1 MNDSTPSFATTLFQ
15 SYCHAD
21 AEHQQRLEIQLAQL
35 KRDGLVKAWSD
46 RRIVPG
52 RSISASID
60 SALQTADIV
69 AFLMSPDF
77 LASPACIQEWD
88 KARELAASKP
98 LLRIPIIV
106 RACDWQQL
114 LDGDDVKALP
124 NDGVP
129 VTHYPDSDDA
139 WCEISAGLRQAIQH
153 LRETF
158 TPLPAFI
165 RELNKTEFVSQQHLR
180 LDETFVFPVLTS
192 RPLRPPYHQED
203 IFDSRETLLRKE
215 RVLLHGPEL
224 SGKTA
229 LARHLFL
236 SLVDDSATPVL
247 YVDLAQ
253 HRPKP
258 NAEFLRASYGHQ
270 FTGDYDLWNRQQ
282 GKTLIVDHFTSARSH
297 VRLLEYAGNRFD
309 RIVVMVSSTVYE
321 SYYRDDSRL
330 ADYVEV
336 RIEPLTHGQQETLIR
351 RRLALSSERVTIPDG
366 RVDQVEDRVNSVI
379 MSQRL
384 VPRYPFFVLS
394 ILQTLEAFM
403 PSSFA
408 ITSYGH
414 CYKALILARLI
425 KAGIPARDSDIN
437 PCLNFAEHLAFRQ
450 YRAKRDSGDGAAI
463 IDYGDFVE
471 EYKQRF
477 HISNSTLSRLGDR
490 EYGLLDDTG
499 EFRASYSYYYFLGMY
514 LAQHRAECTD
524 IIESMCGATYLPSNY
539 LTLLFLIHH
548 TESRQVIDEILLR
561 TLCALDGVEPARLD
575 RAETKRFQQIVGGLP
590 KNVLS
595 GNSVEDE
602 RRKERERRDAMESD
616 DSADDDEDWEDASED
631 ASEDARGNAVYSI
644 LKNNAIVGQI
654 LRNQYG
660 LLERERIREIV
671 EIVADSGLR
680 LVNAVLKDEA
690 EIEELARFV
699 KEKYPGEEMEKI
711 RRILQALTFIWTG
724 INVNRI
730 VDTINVPEIRESVDA
745 VVRERDNAAYDVI
758 GYFYLLDSAD
768 ELTNGIRRRLR
779 RLLKKH
785 GDPFIRWVLAF
796 RTQHYVNTHK
806 SDYRI
811 EQSVLDLLEL
821 RRSLPSRLRRT

>member
-1 MNDSTPSFATTLFQ
+1 MSNSTPSFAATLFQ

-35 KRDGLVKAWSD
+35 KRDGLVRAWSD
-46 RRIVPG
+46 RSIVPG
-52 RSISASID
+52 SSISASID
-60 SALQTADIV
+60 SALPTADIA
-69 AFLMSPDF
+69 AFLISPDF
-77 LASPACIQEWD
+77 LASTACIQEWER
-88 KARELAASKP
+88 ARELAASKP

-129 VTHYPDSDDA
+129 VTHYSDPDDP

-153 LRETF
+153 LRGTF
-158 TPLPAFI
+158 TPLPGFI

-203 IFDSRETLLRKE
+203 ILGTREALLKKE

-236 SLVDDSATPVL
+236 SLVDDPATPVL

-253 HRPKP
+253 QRPKP
-258 NAEFLRASYGHQ
+258 NSRFLRASYGSQ
-270 FTGDYDLWNRQQ
+270 FTGDYDLWERQQ
-282 GKTLIVDHFTSARSH
+282 GKTVIIDHFTARPSH
-297 VRLLEYAGNRFD
+297 VRFVEFVRNRFD
-309 RIVVMVSSTVYE
+309 RILVMVSSTVYE

-330 ADYVEV
+330 ADYVEA
-336 RIEPLTHGQQETLIR
+336 RIEPLTHGQQEALIR

-403 PSSFA
+403 PSSFT

-425 KAGIPARDSDIN
+425 KAGISARDSDIN
-437 PCLNFAEHLAFRQ
+437 PCLNFAEHLAFQQ
-450 YRAKRDSGDGAAI
+450 YRAKRESGDGAATV
-463 IDYGDFVE
+463 DFVDFVE
-471 EYKQRF
+471 EYRQRF
-477 HISNSTLSRLGDR
+477 HISHSTLSRLRDR
-490 EYGLLDDTG
+490 EYGLLDDNG
-499 EFRASYSYYYFLGMY
+499 EFRASYSHYYFLGMF
-514 LAQHRAECTD
+514 LAKHRAECAD
-524 IIESMCGATYLPSNY
+524 IIEVMCGATYLPSNY
-539 LTLLFLIHH
+539 LTVLFLIHH
-548 TESRQVIDEILLR
+548 TESREVIDEILLR
-561 TLCALDGVEPARLD
+561 TLCALEGVEPARLD
-575 RAETKRFQQIVGGLP
+575 RAETRRFQDLVGRLP
-590 KNVLS
+590 NNVLS
-595 GNSVEDE
+595 GNSVKDE
-602 RRKERERRDAMESD
+602 RRRERERRDAMEKEDGSD
-616 DSADDDEDWEDASED
+616 DEGDWGD
-631 ASEDARGNAVYSI
+631 ASEDARGNAVYAI
-644 LKNNAIVGQI
+644 LKNNEIVGQI

-660 LLERERIREIV
+660 LLERERIQEIV

-680 LVNAVLKDEA
+680 LVNVVLKDET

-699 KEKYPGEEMEKI
+699 KEKFPDEEMEKI
-711 RRILQALTFIWTG
+711 LRILRALTFIWTG

-745 VVRERDNAAYDVI
+745 VVRARDNAAYDVI
-758 GYFYLLDSAD
+758 GYFYLLDSAE
-768 ELTNGIRRRLR
+768 ELTSGIKGRLK

-785 GDPFIRWVLAF
+785 DDPFIRWVLAF

-806 SDYRI
+806 SNYRI
-811 EQSVLDLLEL
+811 EQSVLDLLGL
-821 RRSLPSRLRRT
+821 KKSLPARLRRT

>member
-1 MNDSTPSFATTLFQ
+1 MNASISSFAAHLFQ

-21 AEHQQRLEIQLAQL
+21 AEYSHRLEIQLAQL
-35 KRDGLVKAWSD
+35 KRDGLLEDWSD
-46 RRIVPG
+46 RHIVPG

-60 SALQTADIV
+60 SALATADIV
-69 AFLMSPDF
+69 TFLITPDF
-77 LASPACIQEWD
+77 IASHACIQEWER
-88 KARELAASKP
+88 ARELSASTH

-106 RACDWQQL
+106 RACEWQQL
-114 LDGDDVKALP
+114 LDGDDIKALP
-124 NDGVP
+124 NDGIP
-129 VTHYPDSDDA
+129 VTSYPDTDEA
-139 WCEISAGLRQAIQH
+139 WCEISAGIRQVIRH

-158 TPLPAFI
+158 TPLPRFI
-165 RELNKTEFVSQQHLR
+165 RDLNKTEFVSQRHLR
-180 LDETFVFPVLTS
+180 LDETFVFPVLAS

-203 IFDSRETLLRKE
+203 ILRTREALLKNE
-215 RVLLHGPEL
+215 RVLLHGPEM

-236 SLVDDSATPVL
+236 SLVNDPSTPVL

-253 HRPKP
+253 HRPHP
-258 NAEFLRASYGHQ
+258 SSSFLRSSYSSQ
-270 FTGDYDLWNRQQ
+270 FTGDYDLWKRQTE
-282 GKTLIVDHFTSARSH
+282 KTLIIDHFTARRSH
-297 VRLLEYAGNRFD
+297 VRFVEFVRDRFD
-309 RIVVMVSSTVYE
+309 RIIVMVPSTVYE

-330 ADYVEV
+330 ADYMEV

-351 RRLALSSERVTIPDG
+351 HHLALSSDRNTIPDG
-366 RVDQVEDRVNSVI
+366 FVDQVEDRVNSVI

-403 PSSFA
+403 PSSFT

-425 KAGIPARDSDIN
+425 KAGISARDSDIN

-450 YRAKRDSGDGAAI
+450 YRAKRQFSDGAATV
-463 IDYGDFVE
+463 DFDEFVG
-471 EYKQRF
+471 EYKKTF
-477 HISNSTLSRLGDR
+477 HISDSALSRLRNRD
-490 EYGLLDDTG
+490 YGLLDDKG
-499 EFRASYSYYYFLGMY
+499 EFRASYSYYYFLGMF
-514 LAQHRAECTD
+514 LAKHRTECAD
-524 IIESMCGATYLPSNY
+524 IIESMCDSTYLPRNY

-548 TESRQVIDEILLR
+548 TESREVIDGILVR

-575 RAETKRFQQIVGGLP
+575 RAETRRFQQIVNGLP

-595 GNSVEDE
+595 GNNVEDE
-602 RRKERERRDAMESD
+602 RRREREIRDAMEGD
-616 DSADDDEDWEDASED
+616 DGPDTNGDWIGEDASED
-631 ASEDARGNAVYSI
+631 AQGNAIYSI
-644 LKNNAIVGQI
+644 LKNNEIVGQI

-660 LLERERIREIV
+660 LLERDRVQEIV

-680 LVNAVLKDEA
+680 LVNSVLKDET
-690 EIEELARFV
+690 EIEEMARFV
-699 KEKYPGEEMEKI
+699 KEKFPDEEMEKI
-711 RRILQALTFIWTG
+711 LRILRVLAFIWTG

-730 VDTINVPEIRESVDA
+730 VDAINVPEIRESVDA
-745 VVRERDNAAYDVI
+745 VVKERDNAAYDVI
-758 GYFYLLDSAD
+758 GYFYQLDSAE
-768 ELTNGIRRRLR
+768 ELTNDIRRRLK

-785 GDPFIRWVLAF
+785 DDQFIRWVLAF

-811 EQSVLDLLEL
+811 EQSVLDLLGL
-821 RRSLPSRLRRT
+821 QKALPAQLRRT

>member
-1 MNDSTPSFATTLFQ
+1 MTNSTPSFAASLFQ

-21 AEHQQRLEIQLAQL
+21 TEHQQRLETQLAQL

-46 RRIVPG
+46 RSIVPG
-52 RSISASID
+52 RSISASIE
-60 SALQTADIV
+60 SALATADIV
-69 AFLMSPDF
+69 VFLISSDF
-77 LASPACIQEWD
+77 LASAACIQEWER
-88 KARELAASKP
+88 ARELAASKP

-106 RACDWQQL
+106 RPCDWQKL

-129 VTHYPDSDDA
+129 VTRHPDSDEA
-139 WCEISAGLRQAIQH
+139 WCEVSAGLRQAIQH

-158 TPLPAFI
+158 TPLPAFVL
-165 RELNKTEFVSQQHLR
+165 ELNKTEFVSQQHLR

-203 IFDSRETLLRKE
+203 ILDTREALLKKE
-215 RVLLHGPEL
+215 RVLLHGQEL

-236 SLVDDSATPVL
+236 SLVDDLATPVL

-253 HRPKP
+253 QRPTP
-258 NAEFLRASYGHQ
+258 NSRFLQTSYRSQ
-270 FTGDYDLWNRQQ
+270 FTGDYDLWDRQQ
-282 GKTLIVDHFTSARSH
+282 GKTLIIDHFTARPSH
-297 VRLLEYAGNRFD
+297 VKFLDFVRNRFD

-351 RRLALSSERVTIPDG
+351 RRLALSSERITIPDG

-403 PSSFA
+403 PSSFTV
-408 ITSYGH
+408 TSYGH

-425 KAGIPARDSDIN
+425 KAGISARDSDIN

-450 YRAKRDSGDGAAI
+450 YRAKKQSGDGTAI
-463 IDYGDFVE
+463 VDFGDFVK
-471 EYKQRF
+471 EYRQRF
-477 HISNSTLSRLGDR
+477 HISDSTLSRLSDR
-490 EYGLLDDTG
+490 EYGLLDDNG
-499 EFRASYSYYYFLGMY
+499 DFRASYSYYYFLGMF
-514 LAQHRAECTD
+514 LAKHRTECAD
-524 IIESMCGATYLPSNY
+524 IIELMCDATYLPSNY

-548 TESRQVIDEILLR
+548 TESREVIDEILLR
-561 TLCALDGVEPARLD
+561 TLCALEGVEPARLD
-575 RAETKRFQQIVGGLP
+575 RAETRRFQQIVSGLP

-595 GNSVEDE
+595 DNSVEDE
-602 RRKERERRDAMESD
+602 RRKERERRDAMEED
-616 DSADDDEDWEDASED
+616 DSANDEGDWEDTP
-631 ASEDARGNAVYSI
+631 EDARGNAVYSI

-660 LLERERIREIV
+660 LLERERIQEIV

-680 LVNAVLKDEA
+680 LVNVVLKDEA
-690 EIEELARFV
+690 EIQELARFV
-699 KEKYPGEEMEKI
+699 KEKFPDEEMEKI
-711 RRILQALTFIWTG
+711 LRILRALTFMWTG

-730 VDTINVPEIRESVDA
+730 VDTINVREIRESVEA
-745 VVRERDNAAYDVI
+745 VVSARDNAAYDVI
-758 GYFYLLDSAD
+758 GYFYLLDSAE
-768 ELTNGIRRRLR
+768 ELTKDIRRQLK

-785 GDPFIRWVLAF
+785 DDPYIHWVLAF
-796 RTQHYVNTHK
+796 RTQHYVNTHR
-806 SDYRI
+806 SNYRI
-811 EQSVLDLLEL
+811 EQSVLDLLGL
-821 RRSLPSRLRRT
+821 RRSLPAQLRRT

>member
-1 MNDSTPSFATTLFQ
+1 MNNSTLSFAATLFQ

-21 AEHQQRLEIQLAQL
+21 AEHQQRLEMQLAQL
-35 KRDGLVKAWSD
+35 KRDGLVRAWSD
-46 RRIVPG
+46 RSIVPG

-60 SALQTADIV
+60 FALPTADIV
-69 AFLMSPDF
+69 AFLISPDF
-77 LASPACIQEWD
+77 LASTACIQEWER
-88 KARELAASKP
+88 ARDLAASKP

-106 RACDWQQL
+106 RPCDWKPL

-129 VTHYPDSDDA
+129 VTRYLDSDDA
-139 WCEISAGLRQAIQH
+139 WCEISTGLRQAIQH

-158 TPLPAFI
+158 IPLPDFV
-165 RELNKTEFVSQQHLR
+165 RELNKTEFISLQHLQ
-180 LDETFVFPVLTS
+180 LNETFVFPVLTT

-203 IFDSRETLLRKE
+203 ILDTRDALLKKK

-236 SLVDDSATPVL
+236 SLVDDPATPVL

-253 HRPKP
+253 QRPKP
-258 NAEFLRASYGHQ
+258 SSQFLRISYGSQ
-270 FTGDYDLWNRQQ
+270 FTGDYDLWKRQQ
-282 GKTLIVDHFTSARSH
+282 GKTLIIDHFTARPSH
-297 VRLLEYAGNRFD
+297 VRFVKFARNRFD
-309 RIVVMVSSTVYE
+309 RILVMVSSTVYE

-351 RRLALSSERVTIPDG
+351 RHLARSSEGLSIPDG

-403 PSSFA
+403 PSSFT

-425 KAGIPARDSDIN
+425 KAGISGQDSDIN
-437 PCLNFAEHLAFRQ
+437 PCLNFAEHLAFQQYCAKKESDDSTATIDFRRFVREYRQ
-450 YRAKRDSGDGAAI
+450 M
-463 IDYGDFVE
+463 
-471 EYKQRF
+471 F
-477 HISNSTLSRLGDR
+477 HISHSTLSRLRDR
-490 EYGLLDDTG
+490 EYGLLDDNG
-499 EFRASYSYYYFLGMY
+499 EFRASYSYYYFLGMF
-514 LAQHRAECTD
+514 LAKHRAEYAD
-524 IIESMCGATYLPSNY
+524 IIELMCDATYLPGNY

-548 TESRQVIDEILLR
+548 TESREVIDEILLR
-561 TLCALDGVEPARLD
+561 TLCALEGVEPARLD
-575 RAETKRFQQIVGGLP
+575 RTETRKFQQIVGGLP
-590 KNVLS
+590 RNVLS
-595 GNSVEDE
+595 RDSVEDE
-602 RRKERERRDAMESD
+602 RRRERERRDAMED
-616 DSADDDEDWEDASED
+616 DGGSDDEDDWTDS
-631 ASEDARGNAVYSI
+631 SEDARGNAVYSI

-660 LLERERIREIV
+660 LLERERIQEIV

-680 LVNAVLKDEA
+680 LANAVLKDEA
-690 EIEELARFV
+690 EIEDLARFV
-699 KEKYPGEEMEKI
+699 KEKFPDEEMEKI
-711 RRILQALTFIWTG
+711 IRILQALTFIWTG

-730 VDTINVPEIRESVDA
+730 VDTINVPEIRDSVDA
-745 VVRERDNAAYDVI
+745 VVSARDNAAYDVI
-758 GYFYLLDSAD
+758 GYFYLLDSAE
-768 ELTNGIRRRLR
+768 ELTDSIRTRLK

-785 GDPFIRWVLAF
+785 DDPFIRWVLAF

-806 SDYRI
+806 SKYQI
-811 EQSVLDLLEL
+811 EQSVLDLLGL
-821 RRSLPSRLRRT
+821 KKSLPARLRRT